1 MTRFFARGAGLSAV
15 SGFLPSTLSGLV
27 GWWDAADASTVTIA
41 TNVSEWRSKVGKF
54 KAVQATANN
63 QPLYQ
68 AAQQNGRNAVYFDGV
83 NDFLSMGDMSSLF
96 PSAASVLVAYR
107 PDSDT
112 EYAAIQTTANADFW
126 VYGAGTS
133 YIGTFKG
140 TRLNG
145 VSSTL
150 PTSGNTIVAVT
161 SDASNYRVYLNNA
174 IAHDAAA
181 DFSAGTQHLLGNGGS
196 GSALM
201 KGWIYEVAY
210 YSRTLST
217 AELKALSSYISSMWG
232 Y

>member
-1 MTRFFARGAGLSAV
+1 MTRTYARNAGLVAV
-15 SGFLPSTLSGLV
+15 SGFTPATLSGLV
-27 GWWDAADASTVTIA
+27 GWWDAADNATITIA

-83 NDFLSMGDMSSLF
+83 NDSMSIGDMSSLF
-96 PSAASVLVAYR
+96 PTAASVVVAYR

-112 EYAAIQTTANADFW
+112 EYSAIMTTSNTDFW

-145 VSSTL
+145 VASTL
-150 PTSGNTIVAVT
+150 PTSGNAIVAVT
-161 SDASNYRVYLNNA
+161 SDSSNYRVYLNNA
-174 IAHDAAA
+174 IAHDVAA
-181 DFSAGTQHLLGNGGS
+181 DFLAGANHLFAAGASGGS
-196 GSALM
+196 VM
-201 KGWIYEVAY
+201 KGWMYEVVY

-217 AELKALSSYISSMWG
+217 AELRAISSYMSAKWG